1 MGGLKE
7 KSKEGNG
14 RNNGGAIMEGTGK
27 G

>member
-14 RNNGGAIMEGTGK
+14 RNNGGAITEGTGK